1 MLPSTQ
7 PNFNDIEVTLLG
19 PGYGESIIL
28 HYQDS
33 WIVID
38 SCKDQKT
45 KKSAA
50 ITYLASIDVDLSKIK
65 QVACTHWHDDH
76 CSGFASLYEGATNAE
91 LVISGALQNEE
102 FFKLIEVYTNDHQDG
117 VRSGLDE
124 MGKTFAIAR
133 SREKKPSFARSNQ
146 LLWRSDDGVAE
157 LYSLSPS
164 SNMLAESIMALGRLV
179 PVPWQI
185 KEPLVAKDNHIA
197 VAMLF
202 KVGDQAVLLGSDLE
216 ESGGARNGWS
226 EVISDNRR
234 PKIKCSLYKVAHH
247 GSETGEHASIWTD
260 LLDFSP
266 ITLITP
272 FSKLVNPLPLATDR
286 KRIRTFSSQSF
297 LTTDVLLKR
306 AKRNNQITKLIQK
319 NNLRTLN
326 SEYGAIRCRL
336 DISSETKNWVI
347 EKSSSVVNT

>member
-7 PNFNDIEVTLLG
+7 PNFNDVEVTLLG
-19 PGYGESIIL
+19 PGFGESIIL

-38 SCKDQKT
+38 SCKDQNT

-50 ITYLASIDVDLSKIK
+50 ITYLTSINVDLNKIK

-76 CSGFASLYEGATNAE
+76 CSGFASLYEGAINAE
-91 LVISGALQNEE
+91 LVISGALQNED
-102 FFKLIEVYTNDHQDG
+102 FFKLIEVYTNDYQDG
-117 VRSGLDE
+117 MRSGLDE
-124 MGKTFAIAR
+124 MGKTFAIAK
-133 SREKKPSFARSNQ
+133 SRAKKPSFARSNQ
-146 LLWRSDDGVAE
+146 LLWRSDDGIAE

-164 SNMLAESIMALGRLV
+164 SNMLAESILALGRLV
-179 PVPWQI
+179 PTPWQI
-185 KEPLVAKDNHIA
+185 KEPLVARDNHIA

-202 KVGDQAVLLGSDLE
+202 KIGDQAVLLGSDLE

-234 PKIKCSLYKVAHH
+234 PMIKCSLYKVAHH

-260 LLDFSP
+260 LLDVAP

-286 KRIRTFSSQSF
+286 KRISAISSQSF
-297 LTTDVLLKR
+297 LTTDVILKR
-306 AKRNNQITKLIQK
+306 AKRNNQISKLIK
-319 NNLRTLN
+319 NNNLKSLN
-326 SEYGAIRCRL
+326 PEFGAIRCRL
-336 DISSETKNWVI
+336 NVLSETKTWVV
-347 EKSSSVVNT
+347 EKSSSVVKT